1 MLIAVVGSCRT
12 TYAEATSQCR
22 QNITDFHN
30 FYNSKETIC
39 LNPEIMPPKFK
50 FSEGERVLCHH
61 GPLLYEIK
69 VGTPACFPCK
79 RALLVRSVVI
89 LIIVCNK

>member
-39 LNPEIMPPKFK
+39 LNPEIMPQVFRRRESFVPPWTSSLRDKGWYACM
-50 FSEGERVLCHH
+50 FSVQTGA
-61 GPLLYEIK
+61 
-69 VGTPACFPCK
+69 VGQK
-79 RALLVRSVVI
+79 RGDINYSMQ
-89 LIIVCNK
+89 